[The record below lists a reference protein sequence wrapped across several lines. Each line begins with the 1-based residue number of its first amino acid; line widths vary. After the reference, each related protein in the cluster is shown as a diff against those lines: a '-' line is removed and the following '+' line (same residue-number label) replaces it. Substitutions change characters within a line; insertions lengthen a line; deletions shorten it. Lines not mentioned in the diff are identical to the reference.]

1 MHCKYKGLWNSSDHK
16 YYGNIEI
23 SLKTRHLLAPRL
35 SFVFLKIGNGFD
47 LISSNMLFASFI
59 KHTKQK
65 IEDTAGK

>member
-1 MHCKYKGLWNSSDHK
+1 MHCKYKCRSNSSDHH
-16 YYGNIEI
+16 YLAL
-23 SLKTRHLLAPRL
+23 LKFNFTRHRFTPKLT
-35 SFVFLKIGNGFD
+35 FVFLKIANGFD